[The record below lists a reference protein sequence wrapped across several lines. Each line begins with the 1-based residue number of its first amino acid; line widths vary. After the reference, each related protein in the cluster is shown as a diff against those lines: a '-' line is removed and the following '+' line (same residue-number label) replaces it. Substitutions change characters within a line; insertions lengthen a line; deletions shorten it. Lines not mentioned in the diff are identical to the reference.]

1 VFVHEAQSRQRVK
14 ARHRAEQRDVCCIS
28 LSRHANWAV
37 KMNIIAQ
44 AEQVIHAADKAI
56 DASGQYGLIG
66 ILLVMMIVGVGS
78 ALAIAFRFCAPL
90 LKDFVASTVD
100 LHESLKETT
109 ARQTATLENHGV
121 KLDKIDEKLNRCP
134 VVTNQL
140 KPV

>member
-1 VFVHEAQSRQRVK
+1 MG
-14 ARHRAEQRDVCCIS
+14 S
-28 LSRHANWAV
+28 L
-37 KMNIIAQ
+37 AQ
-44 AEQVIHAADKAI
+44 AEQVIKAADKAI
-56 DASGQYGLIG
+56 DSSGQYGLIG
-66 ILLVMMIVGVGS
+66 VLLVMMIVGVGS

-109 ARQTATLENHGV
+109 AKQTATLENHGV
-121 KLDKIDEKLNRCP
+121 KLDKIDAKLERCP